1 MTVFEEFYGEY
12 RSTRAGFDTFHN
24 EVINMPRDQ
33 FSDAGLDKIRT
44 LAGYLLLT
52 EEKLDTAG
60 VNYKTTM
67 ECIATQLRS
76 GNYPLYRDTELEN
89 KYFTFTDI
97 DAQYNSMGRM
107 FRHLMSLC
115 AFFGFV
121 KSVGKQ
127 RKIYHYD
134 KCKEYYLSEN
144 DILMPVARNNLIL
157 LNAKDNDFIQSL
169 HSITVDDQT
178 DYRPAYAILRYIQQ
192 IERPVT
198 KFELSVLLGRIDS
211 LKNEAGIIERA
222 LKIGSV
228 LPRDE
233 QTQISYFF
241 TNMGWMDPNGCLF
254 SYAASQEPH
263 FKFNSFLLF
272 LESFELIKYDTVN
285 NTYTLST
292 YAENL
297 LADDVSYLIA
307 DLEQLLVLVDN
318 YAADNRELNDLI
330 LYQRNPELLR
340 LARED
345 PAFIEKMNKRS
356 LNNPLYDRSG
366 KRQRNRLI
374 AELAKIQAD
383 YTCQYAQRTIFKMP
397 NGKYYCEAHHII
409 EFNTEN
415 GPDITNNLVV
425 LGPEAHM
432 LIHHACKDEKDDAFM
447 QLRTN
452 GAINVNRFKEMAT
465 IYNCLTAEHIE
476 ALSNKKAITFSEKA
490 ELLALISGR

>member
-1 MTVFEEFYGEY
+1 MTVFEEYFSKYMGRRE
-12 RSTRAGFDTFHN
+12 GFDTFHN

-33 FSDAGLDKIRT
+33 FSDTGLDKIRT

-52 EEKLDTAG
+52 EGKLDTSG
-60 VNYKTTM
+60 VNYKTTL
-67 ECIATQLRS
+67 ECIATQLKEE
-76 GNYPLYRDTELEN
+76 NYPLYRDIELEN
-89 KYFTFTDI
+89 KYFTYTDI
-97 DAQYNSMGRM
+97 NAHYEVIGRM

-121 KSVGKQ
+121 KSIAKQ
-127 RKIYHYD
+127 RKIYNYD
-134 KCKEYYLSEN
+134 KCKEYYLSDN
-144 DILMPVARNNLIL
+144 DILMPVARNNLMM
-157 LNAKDNDFIQSL
+157 LNAKDNDFIKSL
-169 HSITVDDQT
+169 HGITIDDDT
-178 DYRPAYAILRYIQQ
+178 DYRPTYAILRYMHQ
-192 IERPVT
+192 INRPVT
-198 KFELSVLLGRIDS
+198 KFELSILLGRIDS
-211 LKNEAGIIERA
+211 LKTEKSIIERA
-222 LKIGSV
+222 IKIGSI

-233 QTQISYFF
+233 QTQIPYFF
-241 TNMGWMDPNGCLF
+241 SNMKWKDSNDNLF

-272 LESFELIKYDTVN
+272 LEAFELIVYDNIN
-285 NTYTLST
+285 NTYTLT
-292 YAENL
+292 EYAECL

-307 DLEQLLVLVDN
+307 DLERLLVLVDN
-318 YAADNRELNDLI
+318 YAVDNSELNDLI

-345 PAFIEKMNKRS
+345 TTFIEKMNKRS
-356 LNNPLYDRSG
+356 LNNPIYDRSG

-383 YTCQYAQRTIFKMP
+383 YKCQYAQRTIFKMP

-409 EFNTEN
+409 EFNAEN

-447 QLRTN
+447 QLRIN
-452 GAINVNRFKEMAT
+452 GAIDVNRFKEMAT
-465 IYNCLTAEHIE
+465 VYNCLTAEHIE
-476 ALSNKKAITFSEKA
+476 ALGNKKAITSSEKE
-490 ELLALISGR
+490 ELLSLIS